1 MINWGKVWSD
11 LFIFLAL
18 TSNIGFIFSHDP
30 YQLVIAVGV
39 NLIATVLKF
48 GVKKILSAELLA
60 TAFVADFH
68 LIPAAILYF
77 SGIHIELAIGLAIGA
92 AVANVVSIVLLII
105 EIVFEYRKQE
115 EEERF

>member
-11 LFIFLAL
+11 FFIFLAL

-30 YQLVIAVGV
+30 YQLVVAIGV

-48 GVKKILSAELLA
+48 GAKKILSAELLA
-60 TAFVADFH
+60 TAFVADLH

-77 SGIHIELAIGLAIGA
+77 SGIHTDLAIGLAIGA
-92 AVANVVSIVLLII
+92 AVANFISILLLFI
-105 EIVFEYRKQE
+105 EMVMEYKKNE
-115 EEERF
+115 DEY

>member
-11 LFIFLAL
+11 FFIFLAL

-30 YQLVIAVGV
+30 YQLVVAIGV

-48 GVKKILSAELLA
+48 GVKKILAAELLA
-60 TAFVADFH
+60 TAFVADLH

-77 SGIHIELAIGLAIGA
+77 SNFHVELAIGLAIGA
-92 AVANVVSIVLLII
+92 AVANIISLILLIV
-105 EIVFEYRKQE
+105 EIIFEYIKQE
-115 EEERF
+115 EENS